1 MICFLVIFQYRTE
14 EDHFKKE
21 EKKAK
26 LLKETIPFY
35 LNKFEQTVAENGG
48 YAVGSTVKR
57 NLSND
62 LAFTRVYLIK
72 LKQTKLCAEE
82 YKRSENK
89 ILFAILFDVL
99 VVKIEIE

>member
-1 MICFLVIFQYRTE
+1 MRDRKRESHQSLRMICFSVIFQYRTE
-14 EDHFKKE
+14 EDLFKKE

-57 NLSND
+57 ISN
-62 LAFTRVYLIK
+62 FSSNNFVVSH
-72 LKQTKLCAEE
+72 TK
-82 YKRSENK
+82 K
-89 ILFAILFDVL
+89 ISIFY
-99 VVKIEIE
+99 

>member
-1 MICFLVIFQYRTE
+1 MSAREIVVKACASSVFSVIFQYRTE
-14 EDHFKKE
+14 EDLFKKE

-57 NLSND
+57 ISNL
-62 LAFTRVYLIK
+62 LIVS
-72 LKQTKLCAEE
+72 QTVSTLSLNIK
-82 YKRSENK
+82 
-89 ILFAILFDVL
+89 
-99 VVKIEIE
+99 

>member
-1 MICFLVIFQYRTE
+1 MICFPVIFQYRTE
-14 EDHFKKE
+14 EDLFKKE

-57 NLSND
+57 ISNNN
-62 LAFTRVYLIK
+62 FVVSRTTKISTFFIK
-72 LKQTKLCAEE
+72 
-82 YKRSENK
+82 Y
-89 ILFAILFDVL
+89 
-99 VVKIEIE
+99 

>member
-1 MICFLVIFQYRTE
+1 MLAQRDELLNKRTICFPVIFQYRTE

-35 LNKFEQTVAENGG
+35 LNKFEQTVAENSG

-57 NLSND
+57 ISVTI
-62 LAFTRVYLIK
+62 FTRRISVMICLIK
-72 LKQTKLCAEE
+72 CKLK
-82 YKRSENK
+82 
-89 ILFAILFDVL
+89 
-99 VVKIEIE
+99 